1 MKFTFTNT
9 IALLFVVFSL
19 PVTLT
24 AQDPH
29 FSQFYAAPLQV
40 NPAMTGVFSGQFRIA
55 INYREQWGSVI
66 DNPFRT
72 LAASFDIRHRVG
84 KGDYMAYGLS
94 TLRDEAGPANFNRI
108 SGNLNFAYLKQLN
121 GSRYRSSNQYLVG
134 GAQVGF
140 GQHGLDYSNLWF
152 TEQYDAD
159 KAIVD
164 TDLPNGELVNATSD
178 PFMDIN
184 AGLLWYAVFAE
195 NASFYA
201 GGALHHVN
209 APRISFLNNSSSMKP
224 TGWIK

>member
-121 GSRYRSSNQYLVG
+121 GSRYRSLPYPD
-134 GAQVGF
+134 
-140 GQHGLDYSNLWF
+140 LD
-152 TEQYDAD
+152 
-159 KAIVD
+159 
-164 TDLPNGELVNATSD
+164 
-178 PFMDIN
+178 
-184 AGLLWYAVFAE
+184 
-195 NASFYA
+195 
-201 GGALHHVN
+201 
-209 APRISFLNNSSSMKP
+209 
-224 TGWIK
+224 